1 MADRNAPRLMPGMPL
16 LLSIACTGLFCLQ
29 YLPAARAQDWANPVT
44 LYVANE
50 GQIDGSGS
58 SVSVIDARSLRTKAT
73 IDFGKAGPIY
83 AAATPDR
90 KFLWVVHYVYNY
102 NTGVCDNSGVSV
114 VNLATMKIETSLKLA
129 QCPTTLA
136 FSPDG
141 RFAYVPSPAGPLTVI
156 DTAARSAVAL
166 ITVSTGQYGIA
177 LSPDGRWL
185 YAADAGDANLTV
197 IDTSTN
203 MAVREIALNSGPFSF
218 VLSPDGKQAFV
229 WTASAT
235 DSFEDVRLSD
245 GAIVAMI
252 PPAVSTELEGLAI
265 TPNGQLL
272 LDVDYGAQAV
282 WLYSTRAH
290 SQIGS
295 ITGFSYPEGLALGP
309 YGNLAYITNNNCAA
323 FPCASPGFVT
333 VLSTRTRAALGTVN
347 VGINPQFITVSR

>member
-1 MADRNAPRLMPGMPL
+1 MLKTITSL
-16 LLSIACTGLFCLQ
+16 LFCATACCE
-29 YLPAARAQDWANPVT
+29 AARAAVPLLPPVT

-83 AAATPDR
+83 PITTPDR
-90 KFLWVVHYVYNY
+90 KFLWVVHYVYNP
-102 NTGVCDNSGVSV
+102 NTGVCDDSGVSV
-114 VNLATMKIETSLKLA
+114 VSLATMKIETTLKLP

-136 FSPDG
+136 FSPNG

-156 DTAARSAVAL
+156 DTATRTAVAS

-185 YAADAGDANLTV
+185 YVADAGDTDLTV
-197 IDTSTN
+197 VDTTTN
-203 MAVREIALNSGPFSF
+203 RRVRQIALNSGPFSL
-218 VLSPDGKQAFV
+218 VLTPDGKRAFV
-229 WTASAT
+229 WIASAT
-235 DSFEDVRLSD
+235 DSFEEVRLTD
-245 GAIVAMI
+245 GASVAMI

-272 LDVDYGAQAV
+272 LDVDYGAQTV
-282 WLYSTRAH
+282 WLYSTHAQ

-295 ITGFSYPEGLALGP
+295 ITGLSYPEGLALSPDGGVV
-309 YGNLAYITNNNCAA
+309 YVTNNNCAA

-333 VLSTRTRAALGTVN
+333 AVSTRTHAVLGTVP
-347 VGINPQFITVSR
+347 VGINPQFITAFPVRGIS